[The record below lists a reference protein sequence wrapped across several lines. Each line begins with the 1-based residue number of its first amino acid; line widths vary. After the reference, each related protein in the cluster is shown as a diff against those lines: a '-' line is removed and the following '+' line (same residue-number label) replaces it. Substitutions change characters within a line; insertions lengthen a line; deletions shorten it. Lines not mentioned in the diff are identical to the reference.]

1 MALARLYGWLSR
13 RAENVLVAML
23 AAMFLVFLLQIV
35 SRYLLNWP
43 IGWTHE
49 VSVMLWIWLVL
60 FGAAFVISDDE
71 EMRFDLFY
79 RGVSERTRRG
89 MVVASSIAT
98 VIAFAVALPATWDYV
113 TFMKVE
119 KSAYLRIRF
128 DWLYSIY
135 VIFAVAMILR
145 HIWIGFRAIYGPGPE
160 TPDPLKPSSGL

>member
-1 MALARLYGWLSR
+1 MSPASLTGWLAR
-13 RAENVLVAML
+13 RAENALVLML
-23 AAMFLVFLLQIV
+23 LVMFLVFLLQIV
-35 SRYLLNWP
+35 SRYLLNLP

-60 FGAAFVISDDE
+60 FGAAFVLSDDE

-79 RGVSERTRRG
+79 RGVGDRARRV
-89 MVVASSIAT
+89 MVVISAIAT
-98 VIAFAVALPATWDYV
+98 VAAFAVALPATWDYV

-135 VIFAVAMILR
+135 VLFAVAMIFRQL
-145 HIWIGFRAIYGPGPE
+145 WIGFRAIYGRAPDQ
-160 TPDPLKPSSGL
+160 PDPLKPSSGL

>member
-98 VIAFAVALPATWDYV
+98 VIAFVVALPATWDYV

-135 VIFAVAMILR
+135 GLFAIAMIVRQLWLGYQA
-145 HIWIGFRAIYGPGPE
+145 IWGKPGAE
-160 TPDPLKPSSGL
+160 IDVTKIKSGI